1 MTTRLEAGDL
11 APDFTLPTADG
22 GTFTLSEHRGSNV
35 IVYFYPEATTPACSM
50 EAADFDAALDD
61 FAAAGYTVL
70 GISPD
75 TVEALAAAVALEGTR
90 YPLASDPERDVLRAW
105 GTWGEKNL
113 YGRTVTAVLRSTFV
127 VGPDGALTFAAYNV
141 KATGHVARLRRELG
155 IAAKP

>member
-1 MTTRLEAGDL
+1 MTTRLEVGDL

-61 FAAAGYTVL
+61 FTAAGYTVL
-70 GISPD
+70 GVSPD
-75 TVEALAAAVALEGTR
+75 PVEALASAVAVEGTR
-90 YPLASDPERDVLRAW
+90 YPLAADPELEVLKAW

-127 VGPDGALTFAAYNV
+127 VGPDGVLTFAAYNV
-141 KATGHVARLRRELG
+141 KATGHVARLLRDLG
-155 IAAKP
+155 IATKP